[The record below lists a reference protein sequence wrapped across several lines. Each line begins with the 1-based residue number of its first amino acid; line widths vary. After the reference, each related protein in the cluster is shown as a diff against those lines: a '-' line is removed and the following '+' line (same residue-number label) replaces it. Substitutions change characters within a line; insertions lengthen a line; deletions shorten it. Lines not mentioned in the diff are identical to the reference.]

1 MTDWRNAHSRMCGHV
16 RACPALA
23 RTSCAGFYG
32 AGVPMIKNRS
42 ATSIALAL
50 LAAVFLN
57 LSGASPARADRCD
70 DLAAQLKNQIDG
82 LSVGKTAANVIY
94 LSHPQAKELSLGC
107 SGRSYSNQLFA
118 KARQPQADAG
128 VSRSR
133 GQWRRHHL
141 HVAEGRHAER
151 RHPLHQAD
159 GPDPWRRRL
168 DALPPARHAL
178 RQDQDRSLDRDLAQ
192 HGRIGSAAFPDRSDF
207 RQTGAPRS
215 PSGGNGADRAPFN
228 DSDSWGVGSPLVTVR
243 VQSPKGFCP

>member
-1 MTDWRNAHSRMCGHV
+1 MTDWRNAHSRMCGTLCGPCPGL
-16 RACPALA
+16 CPALA

-82 LSVGKTAANVIY
+82 LGVGKTAANVIY

-118 KARQPQADAG
+118 KASVRKPTPAFLDLAASGAAIIFTLPKDDMLKG
-128 VSRSR
+128 VTRCIKRMGLIHGDDVSTRY
-133 GQWRRHHL
+133 
-141 HVAEGRHAER
+141 
-151 RHPLHQAD
+151 
-159 GPDPWRRRL
+159 RRL
-168 DALPPARHAL
+168 DMRCVRTKTEASIAIS
-178 RQDQDRSLDRDLAQ
+178 RSTDE
-192 HGRIGSAAFPDRSDF
+192 
-207 RQTGAPRS
+207 
-215 PSGGNGADRAPFN
+215 
-228 DSDSWGVGSPLVTVR
+228 
-243 VQSPKGFCP
+243 